1 LQACPYIDSG
11 GVGVMVAKYVTFG
24 RRDGRLK
31 LCNLTPRTARVLII
45 TRLMTVFEVFDS
57 ESDGVKSFADA

>member
-1 LQACPYIDSG
+1 
-11 GVGVMVAKYVTFG
+11 MVAKYVTFG